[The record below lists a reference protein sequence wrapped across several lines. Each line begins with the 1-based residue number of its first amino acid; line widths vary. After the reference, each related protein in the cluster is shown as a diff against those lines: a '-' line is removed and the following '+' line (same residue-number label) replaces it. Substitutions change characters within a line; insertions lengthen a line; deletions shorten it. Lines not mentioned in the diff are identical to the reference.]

1 MDSGREAGDQGQ
13 GIHLDADRAI
23 PERFLQ
29 LDGDQA
35 ILGEGD
41 VFLGDGRAKD
51 ASNAIDKF
59 SWRAS
64 VSREALYQ
72 RAPGSLRRQR

>member
-1 MDSGREAGDQGQ
+1 LHR
-13 GIHLDADRAI
+13 
-23 PERFLQ
+23 
-29 LDGDQA
+29 DQA
-35 ILGEGD
+35 VVGQAD
-41 VFLGDGRAKD
+41 VLLGDGRPQD

-64 VSREALYQ
+64 VSREALCQ